1 MDDATASNLHEQL
14 NELQK
19 LLTQLHIVMP
29 YLIPY
34 LLSRRDNFVTRLVE
48 KNDDVIR
55 GRIQEL
61 QNFLDLPRVLASQ
74 IEYRTQEI
82 NRSEYDTTQPTGLDA
97 INGSFLQ

>member
-14 NELQK
+14 NELQN

-29 YLIPY
+29 YLEPY
-34 LLSRRDNFVTRLVE
+34 LHVRRDSFITLLID

-61 QNFLDLPRVLASQ
+61 QDLLDLPQVLASQ
-74 IEYRTQEI
+74 IAYKTQEI
-82 NRSEYDTTQPTGLDA
+82 NRSDDDTTQPTGLDA